1 VPPSSTPPVNREP
14 WGSVPKSPNGDAHA
28 DVDVG
33 PERHC
38 VDTDAD
44 INAVLQG
51 DEEAAEHP
59 LPMPAKDETLAGS
72 RTSALVPVAVGA
84 SEV

>member
-1 VPPSSTPPVNREP
+1 VPPSSTLPVNGEP

-44 INAVLQG
+44 IDAVPQG
-51 DEEAAEHP
+51 DEEAAEQP
-59 LPMPAKDETLAGS
+59 PTPAKDKVLAGS
-72 RTSALVPVAVGA
+72 RTSASVPVAVSA
-84 SEV
+84 SEA